1 MVYELKEG
9 KGASMKSSKENI
21 SEAELRTQLLKK
33 ISNSKDPKTQKE
45 NMLKYYKVEDIK
57 DMTQEQIKDALSH
70 FKD

>member
-1 MVYELKEG
+1 
-9 KGASMKSSKENI
+9 MKSSKENI

-33 ISNSKDPKTQKE
+33 ISNSKDPRTQKE

-57 DMTQEQIKDALSH
+57 DMTPEQIKDALSH